1 MEGRSVGDES
11 ESRLQFRM
19 DKTTRSDKD
28 ECDLLEQSE
37 ALLSTGQRVLR
48 RKLIKILTA
57 LIKCKKSD
65 EELENYLVALGKDK
79 KEGQPSR
86 FDVTESQM
94 TSSQAWHGG
103 RGTSPGSQPVKA
115 RRRQIPGRSPSSG
128 SEENKDE
135 EEEEDSPDNPLS
147 QRERQGTIPDED
159 QEVGF
164 VNSLQNSFVDLNS
177 NVGRRRKD
185 PSQLSTI
192 SRENLLPGKVVETA
206 SIKADSA
213 TYQDKYLM
221 KHINTVS
228 SHTNLPSHVASK
240 SAANLLKPSRTS
252 FPTLKPIQDVN
263 QIEEKRLL
271 SERTS
276 LKFNKLFD
284 AILKANIRISFNKI
298 KNFSVASSPVVR
310 SLIGRQLSDDSLG
323 EMADYNRLL
332 GMPSKALGSSVGGNS
347 WVFKDASGDFEE
359 SFSAPKKM
367 EENIS
372 ISPIR
377 IPSPDGSK
385 KKLQLLPVMGLIRE
399 STEEDIDHRLSHS
412 SRSPASFTLLVFI
425 AHKIIH
431 RHNKEL
437 ARKALYCMNGIYEP
451 ELYSRTSSNKSSP
464 RLMLAPSL
472 LKVPS
477 VSKLSKS
484 SVSMDMSV
492 SQFANNYQFEKS
504 ALLGF
509 NRLILSIF
517 ERQKIAGFI
526 NLKHNA
532 ISVLR
537 NQENLKR
544 MVLIIEKIAFNKKR
558 GNFWQI
564 ISSVQGNAY
573 VESKKK
579 EKARKLLISLDK
591 LHLSF
596 PPEDIFEKIKKK
608 AYEDKLN
615 SQRWQRRCTEA
626 KYIIRVV
633 STLQQNQM
641 QRAFTAIRA
650 IDELKAVLKLGQNQY
665 LKKILEQAQKDV
677 TKYLATKAKKAKI
690 EMMNFK
696 KKGLLNNMINNMHRL
711 QLQAIEKL
719 RSITLDKGSPKQSSN
734 SLKKRLIVVIEL
746 HQTTRLRTSFMKLI
760 LNNQRFKIDNP
771 TPQISPK
778 NYDVPQII
786 FTPRTASRE
795 QVMKNIFLLRIFNSL
810 KEKKIRCF
818 QRIRD
823 MSRIGQI
830 SSVTNLLKARVTLRL
845 LINVKYGLIA
855 TAFHSIYHTSNKKH
869 EENEEI
875 MKLRTT
881 ACNKFIFNLKKKQI
895 NALSKLCIFNTSR
908 KLEELN
914 NKMEN
919 EKKKSIIVK
928 LVGKLES
935 KMHHCFT
942 GLVINGTIVECLD
955 LVEKKKES
963 KKAGRRKSWSSA
975 RQGDM
980 IDMETGEL
988 VDPLTGVRLN
998 LRTGE
1003 RYDPRTGKRTLLQKE
1018 DMFDAARGE
1027 IVDVETGIRYN
1038 PQTGERHDLETG
1050 KKTVW
1055 RVGSVLDMKTGELL
1069 ARREQREQKGGQ
1081 QSQQPQ
1087 HQQQSGSGSV
1097 GGRVVGE
1104 REESRSQQYHTERV
1118 DSEPDRVSQSS
1129 LELHKSS
1136 RSHRLSANEP
1146 DTSPKKSFTTRQGD
1160 MIDMETGELVDP
1172 LTGVRLNLRTGE
1184 RYDPRTGKR
1193 TLLQKEDMF
1202 DAARGEI
1209 VDVETGIR
1217 YNPQTGERH
1226 DLETGKKTVWRVGS
1240 VLDMK
1245 TGELLARREQ
1255 REQKGGQQSQQPQQH
1270 GVDSEHYIRDRARQ
1284 GSFDLQSSNKKPTT
1298 NQPHSEGNLSQSII
1312 ISDSSHHLLPELPP
1326 SIALGSLK
1334 LFSSRDKQTS
1344 ENRQKEGKSASKLE
1358 SNSNSISNVESK
1370 NENTQAKPEKQN
1382 LLSLIESVASEEY
1395 SNLKSNNNLPQVVDK
1410 PSPTLPIDDSKDQ
1423 NIQKTSRGGI
1433 EDISLVDS
1441 ITDEIIQKKTGLNTN
1456 VEDFIAQKTTL
1467 QKIEQKNQPEE
1478 SCETP
1483 KFNQGEKPIPTPLK
1497 QVPAEIP
1504 TKKSVPIALNPDV
1517 KLDSVNEQYDNINI
1531 LDEVNKSI
1539 KLKGQTADENKDLQ
1553 NRKGNSINEVSKVI
1567 DLEKKNMHPD
1577 AKGQNKDR
1585 SVSYEQSEVERSSE
1599 AKEELKLKKDGDGK
1613 LKEIVGT
1620 TEVDSTN
1627 ILEYYKE
1634 ERLFKDKNSYDT
1646 EIGAKKDDDVIRIGE
1661 IHKSQLDEA
1670 STNVEPKK
1678 IGEIDDLNKVLR
1690 KHTESIES
1698 PLVNEIIGVMAGRNK
1713 DLGKVK
1719 LGMEEKA
1726 EEKYLETGL
1735 QGKFQGDKTVIEKTL
1750 SVDKEERDKMGEMV
1764 GNMKLKRNDEKKI
1777 DKGKRSEEEKHK
1789 QKRTVET
1796 LTTEKSEIAKQLQEK
1811 QKETA
1816 SALEQSEAAKADLLK
1831 TVETLTTEKSEIENA
1846 KADLLKT
1853 VETLTTEKSE
1863 IAKQLQEKQKE
1874 TASALEQSEAA
1885 KADLLKT
1892 VETLTTEKSEIE
1904 NAKAD
1909 LLKTV
1914 ETLTT
1919 EKSEIENAKAD
1930 LLKTV
1935 ETLTTEK
1942 SEIENAKADLLKT
1955 VETLTTEK
1963 SEIENAKADLLKT
1976 VETLTTEKSE
1986 IENAKADLLKTVET
2000 LTTEKS
2006 EIENAKA
2013 DLLKTVETLT
2023 TEKSEIEN
2031 AKADLLKTVET
2042 LTTEKSEIAKQL
2054 QEKQKETASALEQ
2067 SEAAKADLLKT
2078 VETLTTEK
2086 SEIENAKA
2094 DLLKT
2099 VETLTTE
2106 KSEIENAKADLL
2118 KTVETLTTEKSEIEN
2133 AKADLLKT
2141 VETLTTEKSEIEN
2154 AKADLL
2160 KTVETLTTEKSEIAK
2175 QLQEKQKE
2183 TESALEQSEAAK
2195 ADLLKTVET
2204 LTTEKSEIENAKADL
2219 LKTVETLTTEK
2230 SEIENAKADLLKTVE
2245 TLTTEKSEIAKQL
2258 QEKQKETASALEQ
2271 SEAAKADLLK
2281 TVETLTTEKSEI
2293 AKQLQEKQKET
2304 ASALEQ
2310 SEAAKADL
2318 LKTVETLTTEKS
2330 EIENAKADLLK
2341 TVETLTTEKSEIEN
2355 AKADLLKTV
2364 ETLTTEKSEIE
2375 NAKADLLK
2383 TVETL
2388 TTEKSEIAKQLQEKQ
2403 KETASA
2409 LEQSEAAKA
2418 DLLKT
2423 VETLTTE
2430 KSEIENAKA
2439 DLLKT
2444 VETLTTEKS
2453 EIENAKADL
2462 LKTVETLTTEKSEIE
2477 NAKAD
2482 LLKTVETLTTEKS
2495 EIENAKAD
2503 LLKTV
2508 ETLTTEKSEIEN
2520 AKADLLKTVETLTT
2534 EKSEIENAK
2543 ADLLKTV
2550 ETLTTEK
2557 SEIENAKADLLKTV
2571 ETLTTEKSEIE
2582 NAKADL
2588 LKTVETLT
2596 TEKSEIENAKADLLK
2611 TVETLTTEKSEI
2623 AKQLQEKQ
2631 KETAS
2636 ALEQSEAAKADLLK
2650 TVETLTTE
2658 KSEIE
2663 NAKADLLK
2671 TVETLTTEKSEIENA
2686 KADLLKTVETLTTEK
2701 SEIENAKADLLKT
2714 VETLTTEKSE
2724 IAKQLQEKQK
2734 ETASA
2739 LEQSEAAKADLLKT
2753 VETLTTEKSEIEN
2766 AKADLLKTVE
2776 TLTTEKSEIA
2786 KQLQEKQKETESA
2799 LEQSEAA
2806 KADLLKTVETLTTE
2820 KSEIENAKAD
2830 LLKTVE
2836 TLTTEKSEIENAK
2849 ADLLKTVETLTTEK
2863 SEIENAKADLLK
2875 TVETL
2880 TTEKSEIAKQL
2891 QEKQKET
2898 ASALEQSEAAK
2909 ADLLKTVE
2917 TLTTEKSEIAKQL
2930 QEKQKETE
2938 SALEQSEA
2946 AKADL
2951 LKTVETLTTEK
2962 SEIENA
2968 KADLLKT
2975 VETLTT
2981 EKSEIENAKADLL
2994 KTVETLT
3001 TEKSE
3006 IAECEG

>member
-1 MEGRSVGDES
+1 
-11 ESRLQFRM
+11 
-19 DKTTRSDKD
+19 
-28 ECDLLEQSE
+28 
-37 ALLSTGQRVLR
+37 
-48 RKLIKILTA
+48 
-57 LIKCKKSD
+57 
-65 EELENYLVALGKDK
+65 LVKDK

-1055 RVGSVLDMKTGELL
+1055 RVGSVLDMKTGEFLIPV
-1069 ARREQREQKGGQ
+1069 
-1081 QSQQPQ
+1081 S
-1087 HQQQSGSGSV
+1087 
-1097 GGRVVGE
+1097 VGE
-1104 REESRSQQYHTERV
+1104 REESRSQQNNTERV

-1146 DTSPKKSFTTRQGD
+1146 DTSPKKSCQRTR
-1160 MIDMETGELVDP
+1160 
-1172 LTGVRLNLRTGE
+1172 
-1184 RYDPRTGKR
+1184 
-1193 TLLQKEDMF
+1193 
-1202 DAARGEI
+1202 
-1209 VDVETGIR
+1209 
-1217 YNPQTGERH
+1217 H
-1226 DLETGKKTVWRVGS
+1226 
-1240 VLDMK
+1240 
-1245 TGELLARREQ
+1245 
-1255 REQKGGQQSQQPQQH
+1255 
-1270 GVDSEHYIRDRARQ
+1270 
-1284 GSFDLQSSNKKPTT
+1284 
-1298 NQPHSEGNLSQSII
+1298 LSQSF
-1312 ISDSSHHLLPELPP
+1312 SKTGRHDRHGDRRARRPSHRSSSQPPHWRAVRPPHRQEDSPAERRHVRC
-1326 SIALGSLK
+1326 GSR
-1334 LFSSRDKQTS
+1334 RDRGCGDWHQVQPTDWRATRPGDR
-1344 ENRQKEGKSASKLE
+1344 EEDG
-1358 SNSNSISNVESK
+1358 
-1370 NENTQAKPEKQN
+1370 
-1382 LLSLIESVASEEY
+1382 VASGECA
-1395 SNLKSNNNLPQVVDK
+1395 
-1410 PSPTLPIDDSKDQ
+1410 
-1423 NIQKTSRGGI
+1423 RH
-1433 EDISLVDS
+1433 EDGRV
-1441 ITDEIIQKKTGLNTN
+1441 
-1456 VEDFIAQKTTL
+1456 A
-1467 QKIEQKNQPEE
+1467 
-1478 SCETP
+1478 C
-1483 KFNQGEKPIPTPLK
+1483 
-1497 QVPAEIP
+1497 
-1504 TKKSVPIALNPDV
+1504 
-1517 KLDSVNEQYDNINI
+1517 
-1531 LDEVNKSI
+1531 
-1539 KLKGQTADENKDLQ
+1539 
-1553 NRKGNSINEVSKVI
+1553 
-1567 DLEKKNMHPD
+1567 
-1577 AKGQNKDR
+1577 
-1585 SVSYEQSEVERSSE
+1585 
-1599 AKEELKLKKDGDGK
+1599 
-1613 LKEIVGT
+1613 
-1620 TEVDSTN
+1620 
-1627 ILEYYKE
+1627 E
-1634 ERLFKDKNSYDT
+1634 ERT
-1646 EIGAKKDDDVIRIGE
+1646 ARAE
-1661 IHKSQLDEA
+1661 
-1670 STNVEPKK
+1670 
-1678 IGEIDDLNKVLR
+1678 
-1690 KHTESIES
+1690 
-1698 PLVNEIIGVMAGRNK
+1698 GRPA
-1713 DLGKVK
+1713 V
-1719 LGMEEKA
+1719 
-1726 EEKYLETGL
+1726 
-1735 QGKFQGDKTVIEKTL
+1735 
-1750 SVDKEERDKMGEMV
+1750 S
-1764 GNMKLKRNDEKKI
+1764 
-1777 DKGKRSEEEKHK
+1777 
-1789 QKRTVET
+1789 
-1796 LTTEKSEIAKQLQEK
+1796 
-1811 QKETA
+1811 TA
-1816 SALEQSEAAKADLLK
+1816 SAPAAEWERECGWKGGGGK
-1831 TVETLTTEKSEIENA
+1831 RRVEEPTISY
-1846 KADLLKT
+1846 
-1853 VETLTTEKSE
+1853 
-1863 IAKQLQEKQKE
+1863 
-1874 TASALEQSEAA
+1874 
-1885 KADLLKT
+1885 
-1892 VETLTTEKSEIE
+1892 
-1904 NAKAD
+1904 
-1909 LLKTV
+1909 
-1914 ETLTT
+1914 
-1919 EKSEIENAKAD
+1919 
-1930 LLKTV
+1930 
-1935 ETLTTEK
+1935 
-1942 SEIENAKADLLKT
+1942 
-1955 VETLTTEK
+1955 
-1963 SEIENAKADLLKT
+1963 
-1976 VETLTTEKSE
+1976 
-1986 IENAKADLLKTVET
+1986 
-2000 LTTEKS
+2000 
-2006 EIENAKA
+2006 
-2013 DLLKTVETLT
+2013 
-2023 TEKSEIEN
+2023 
-2031 AKADLLKTVET
+2031 
-2042 LTTEKSEIAKQL
+2042 
-2054 QEKQKETASALEQ
+2054 
-2067 SEAAKADLLKT
+2067 
-2078 VETLTTEK
+2078 
-2086 SEIENAKA
+2086 
-2094 DLLKT
+2094 
-2099 VETLTTE
+2099 
-2106 KSEIENAKADLL
+2106 
-2118 KTVETLTTEKSEIEN
+2118 
-2133 AKADLLKT
+2133 
-2141 VETLTTEKSEIEN
+2141 
-2154 AKADLL
+2154 
-2160 KTVETLTTEKSEIAK
+2160 
-2175 QLQEKQKE
+2175 
-2183 TESALEQSEAAK
+2183 
-2195 ADLLKTVET
+2195 
-2204 LTTEKSEIENAKADL
+2204 
-2219 LKTVETLTTEK
+2219 
-2230 SEIENAKADLLKTVE
+2230 
-2245 TLTTEKSEIAKQL
+2245 
-2258 QEKQKETASALEQ
+2258 
-2271 SEAAKADLLK
+2271 
-2281 TVETLTTEKSEI
+2281 
-2293 AKQLQEKQKET
+2293 
-2304 ASALEQ
+2304 
-2310 SEAAKADL
+2310 
-2318 LKTVETLTTEKS
+2318 
-2330 EIENAKADLLK
+2330 
-2341 TVETLTTEKSEIEN
+2341 
-2355 AKADLLKTV
+2355 
-2364 ETLTTEKSEIE
+2364 
-2375 NAKADLLK
+2375 
-2383 TVETL
+2383 
-2388 TTEKSEIAKQLQEKQ
+2388 
-2403 KETASA
+2403 
-2409 LEQSEAAKA
+2409 
-2418 DLLKT
+2418 
-2423 VETLTTE
+2423 
-2430 KSEIENAKA
+2430 
-2439 DLLKT
+2439 
-2444 VETLTTEKS
+2444 
-2453 EIENAKADL
+2453 
-2462 LKTVETLTTEKSEIE
+2462 
-2477 NAKAD
+2477 
-2482 LLKTVETLTTEKS
+2482 
-2495 EIENAKAD
+2495 
-2503 LLKTV
+2503 
-2508 ETLTTEKSEIEN
+2508 
-2520 AKADLLKTVETLTT
+2520 
-2534 EKSEIENAK
+2534 
-2543 ADLLKTV
+2543 
-2550 ETLTTEK
+2550 
-2557 SEIENAKADLLKTV
+2557 
-2571 ETLTTEKSEIE
+2571 
-2582 NAKADL
+2582 
-2588 LKTVETLT
+2588 
-2596 TEKSEIENAKADLLK
+2596 
-2611 TVETLTTEKSEI
+2611 
-2623 AKQLQEKQ
+2623 
-2631 KETAS
+2631 
-2636 ALEQSEAAKADLLK
+2636 
-2650 TVETLTTE
+2650 
-2658 KSEIE
+2658 
-2663 NAKADLLK
+2663 
-2671 TVETLTTEKSEIENA
+2671 
-2686 KADLLKTVETLTTEK
+2686 
-2701 SEIENAKADLLKT
+2701 
-2714 VETLTTEKSE
+2714 
-2724 IAKQLQEKQK
+2724 
-2734 ETASA
+2734 
-2739 LEQSEAAKADLLKT
+2739 
-2753 VETLTTEKSEIEN
+2753 
-2766 AKADLLKTVE
+2766 
-2776 TLTTEKSEIA
+2776 
-2786 KQLQEKQKETESA
+2786 
-2799 LEQSEAA
+2799 
-2806 KADLLKTVETLTTE
+2806 
-2820 KSEIENAKAD
+2820 
-2830 LLKTVE
+2830 
-2836 TLTTEKSEIENAK
+2836 
-2849 ADLLKTVETLTTEK
+2849 
-2863 SEIENAKADLLK
+2863 
-2875 TVETL
+2875 
-2880 TTEKSEIAKQL
+2880 
-2891 QEKQKET
+2891 
-2898 ASALEQSEAAK
+2898 
-2909 ADLLKTVE
+2909 
-2917 TLTTEKSEIAKQL
+2917 
-2930 QEKQKETE
+2930 
-2938 SALEQSEA
+2938 
-2946 AKADL
+2946 
-2951 LKTVETLTTEK
+2951 
-2962 SEIENA
+2962 
-2968 KADLLKT
+2968 
-2975 VETLTT
+2975 
-2981 EKSEIENAKADLL
+2981 
-2994 KTVETLT
+2994 
-3001 TEKSE
+3001 
-3006 IAECEG
+3006 